1 MQSSVISL
9 LPVNFAV
16 QGLILI
22 IVVGAFYSLLA
33 STKAYGGLIGKAI
46 RLLGVGMLFVVIA
59 TLEKILINFGIIKGA
74 DTFSLIQDAL
84 NLVGLLFLGIGF
96 SKLAAAAKA

>member
-1 MQSSVISL
+1 
-9 LPVNFAV
+9 
-16 QGLILI
+16 
-22 IVVGAFYSLLA
+22 
-33 STKAYGGLIGKAI
+33 
-46 RLLGVGMLFVVIA
+46 MLFVVIA